1 MTNQITAAFK
11 ALRKHGYT
19 TRQNFS
25 CCSSCAWYE
34 LGEEGKAEKVVFYN
48 RQSGAA
54 LRDSGRRRGPRSR
67 GPQYL
72 YLNWSGDAS
81 LICAKLEAAGLTVI
95 RPETSV
101 NSIAIEIC

>member
-34 LGEEGKAEKVVFYN
+34 LAEQGKNERVVFYN

-54 LRDSGRRRGPRSR
+54 LRGTGRRR

-72 YLNWSGDAS
+72 YLNWAGDVNA
-81 LICAKLEAAGLTVI
+81 ICTALEAQGLTIV
-95 RPETSV
+95 RPETEV
-101 NSIAIEIC
+101 EAIAVEIC